1 MSKAGQRCS
10 KKHLS
15 WSFLWNFHKKYSDFG
30 KVTWLQNFLQ
40 NIYCIFWISQLCTV
54 YKLKIFSKKYTGEI
68 KKYRIYEFISINTG
82 VMLVFGANIKNR
94 LARLQWI
101 KCFFSQLFYSGYDEI
116 KVMEKVLIDWL
127 FHVVSFLSILFW
139 VIKKFKRH
147 CLSSPQS
154 LAAIAQRL
162 KFNFQETQ
170 DQACTK
176 WN

>member
-40 NIYCIFWISQLCTV
+40 NIYCMFWISQLCTV

-101 KCFFSQLFYSGYDEI
+101 KCFFFSTFLFRLWWNQSYGKSFN
-116 KVMEKVLIDWL
+116 WL
-127 FHVVSFLSILFW
+127 TLSCGFISFYFILSY
-139 VIKKFKRH
+139 
-147 CLSSPQS
+147 
-154 LAAIAQRL
+154 
-162 KFNFQETQ
+162 
-170 DQACTK
+170 
-176 WN
+176 